1 MNWYLVAAIA
11 VIVFFV
17 IIFFVSFVHNRRTP
31 VPEGCEQIKIEET
44 SCLACNVEGCSIKE
58 KFEYE
63 RLKQE
68 IEKDDNKGDKK

>member
-1 MNWYLVAAIA
+1 MNWYLFAAIA
-11 VIVFFV
+11 AIAFFV

-31 VPEGCEQIKIEET
+31 VPKGCEHINIEEEF
-44 SCLACNVEGCSIKE
+44 CLACKVEGCSIRE

-68 IEKDDNKGDKK
+68 VEKDEGETK